1 LPLLFLLARCASA
14 PAEEAQTTT
23 SDVADTAADGE
34 DTSAAADTT
43 DTTDTAG
50 TSADTSADTSPDT
63 SPDTS
68 ADTSPDTSADT
79 SPDTEDTAD
88 TADAEDTTATVERAD
103 RDRDGD
109 HVDDAHDLDPDDP
122 SIGLRDDQPANTTRL
137 IVASAPVGTPHLAG
151 DFNGWIQTPLT
162 IGPLGLFEAAIT
174 PLSGSASL
182 QYKFTAGDWSRE
194 ESGFRGP
201 TRNRTLPASTRAA
214 AAIIRAWGSEAATA
228 STAIGDLQTLP
239 ALPAPELGRSA
250 TVRILLPP
258 GYATVDRHYPVLY
271 MQDGQNLFD
280 GATAAFGTE
289 WQADEA
295 AWVGQLE
302 GAHSGLIIVGI
313 DNAASR
319 SCDYT
324 PFTGAVGC
332 ETGTPRGEDYADFV
346 ANTLKPVIDSRFRT
360 LADRRNTFIGGS
372 SRGGLAALVT
382 ALRHQETFS
391 AVMGLSATTLSAIT
405 GGDFAAYAASHPRTA
420 PIRFSLDYGD
430 AEVVYDNNATL
441 LIGAMNSTVAALTAA
456 GFDAASITT
465 AIIPGA
471 VHNEAAWAARLPGR
485 LTWLLDPTA
494 N

>member
-1 LPLLFLLARCASA
+1 MSHRLAYPLLILLAACGASR
-14 PAEEAQTTT
+14 
-23 SDVADTAADGE
+23 SDVGAAD
-34 DTSAAADTT
+34 AADTT
-43 DTTDTAG
+43 DTTDTA
-50 TSADTSADTSPDT
+50 DTSADTSPDT
-63 SPDTS
+63 AAETS
-68 ADTSPDTSADT
+68 ADTSPDTA
-79 SPDTEDTAD
+79 DTAD
-88 TADAEDTTATVERAD
+88 TADAEDAEDTTAIVERAD

-122 SIGLRDDQPANTTRL
+122 SIGLRDDQPANTTRI
-137 IVASAPVGTPHLAG
+137 IVAAAPPGTPHLAG
-151 DFNGWIQTPLT
+151 DFNSWTQTPLT

-201 TRNRTLPASTRAA
+201 TRNRSIPASTRAA
-214 AAIIRAWGSEAATA
+214 AAIIRAWGSEAAPA

-280 GATAAFGTE
+280 SATAAFGTE

-360 LADRRNTFIGGS
+360 LSDRRNTFIGGS

-391 AVMGLSATTLSAIT
+391 AVLGLSATTLASIT
-405 GGDFAAYAASHPRTA
+405 GADFAAYAASHPRTA

-441 LIGAMNSTVAALTAA
+441 LIGAMNSTVAALIAA

>member
-1 LPLLFLLARCASA
+1 MSHRLAYPLLILLAACSASS
-14 PAEEAQTTT
+14 
-23 SDVADTAADGE
+23 SDVGAAD
-34 DTSAAADTT
+34 AADTT
-43 DTTDTAG
+43 DTTDTA
-50 TSADTSADTSPDT
+50 DTSADTSPDT
-63 SPDTS
+63 
-68 ADTSPDTSADT
+68 AAETSADT

-88 TADAEDTTATVERAD
+88 TADTADAEDAEDTTAIVERAD

-122 SIGLRDDQPANTTRL
+122 SIGLRDDQPANTIRL
-137 IVASAPVGTPHLAG
+137 IVAAAPAGTPHLAG

-201 TRNRTLPASTRAA
+201 TRNRSIPASTRAA
-214 AAIIRAWGSEAATA
+214 AAIIRAWGSEAAPA
-228 STAIGDLQTLP
+228 STAISDLQTLP

-280 GATAAFGTE
+280 SATAAFGTE

-360 LADRRNTFIGGS
+360 LSDRRNTFIGGS

-391 AVMGLSATTLSAIT
+391 AVLGLSATTLASIT
-405 GGDFAAYAASHPRTA
+405 GADFATYAASHPRSA
-420 PIRFSLDYGD
+420 PLRFSLDYGD
-430 AEVVYDNNATL
+430 AEVVYDHNADE
-441 LIGAMNSTVAALTAA
+441 LIGAMNSTVAALIAA